1 MTDIHQIQGV
11 EAENRG
17 NFSSIEAAWQNAFE
31 IGSYISTIIFSQPD
45 QFGWPALIS
54 IITVGIA
61 GILYTVFARMQ
72 RGHLIHVPKW
82 VAAPGMLQQTRETCL
97 ERISSASDF

>member
-1 MTDIHQIQGV
+1 MTEIYEIQGV

-31 IGSYISTIIFSQPD
+31 IGSYISTIVFSRPD

-54 IITVGIA
+54 IIAVGIA

-82 VAAPGMLQQTRETCL
+82 ISAPGMLQQTRDRCL
-97 ERISSASDF
+97 ERISSASDV